1 MLTTILQFSYFS
13 AIDGFLLEW
22 LPFIVGLSLAIWFW
36 AELNNTPPASET
48 EELIE
53 PPKPFPAKEIA
64 KPSRKRDSVAALIAD
79 EYQKRSRPSSKL

>member
-1 MLTTILQFSYFS
+1 MFLLQFSYFS
-13 AIDGFLLEW
+13 AIDQFLLQW
-22 LPFIVGLSLAIWFW
+22 LPFIVGLSLTIWLW

-53 PPKPFPAKEIA
+53 PPKPLPARRMA

-79 EYQKRSRPSSKL
+79 EYQKRS